1 MPHLSIDCVIFGYQ
15 ARELKVLISKFNFK
29 GNFYGLPSGFI
40 LHTEGVDEAAYRIL
54 KERTG
59 IENIY
64 LEQFKIFGEANRNN
78 KVVFDYL
85 WQDEAERKKFIDIS
99 GDELQWFKSRFIS
112 FGYYALVDI
121 TKVTPQK
128 TDIDESMTWYSIHDL
143 PNLIMDH
150 KQIIE
155 KALDSMRLSLDK
167 NIIIL
172 NLLPEVFTMKEV
184 QDLYETIFEQ
194 TYARN
199 NFQKKILELNV
210 LERLEKKYTGAQN
223 KAPYLYRFKR

>member
-40 LHTEGVDEAAYRIL
+40 LHTEGVDEAACRIL
-54 KERTG
+54 RERTG

-64 LEQFKIFGEANRNN
+64 LEQFKIFGEANRSN
-78 KVVFDYL
+78 KEVFEYL
-85 WQDEAERKKFIDIS
+85 LEDEQERKKIAEIS
-99 GDELQWFKSRFIS
+99 DNELQWFRNRFIS

-121 TKVTPQK
+121 NKVTPQK
-128 TDIDESMTWYSIHDL
+128 TDIDKTMSWYSIHEL
-143 PNLIMDH
+143 PRLIMDH
-150 KQIIE
+150 REMITT
-155 KALDSMRLSLDK
+155 ALDAMRLSLDK
-167 NIIIL
+167 NIIVF

>member
-40 LHTEGVDEAAYRIL
+40 LHTEGVDEAACRIL

-64 LEQFKIFGEANRNN
+64 LEQFKIFGEANRSN
-78 KVVFDYL
+78 KEVFEYL
-85 WQDEAERKKFIDIS
+85 LEDEQERKKIAEIS
-99 GDELQWFKSRFIS
+99 DNELQWFRNRFIS

-121 TKVTPQK
+121 NKVTPQK
-128 TDIDESMTWYSIHDL
+128 TDIDESMSWYSIHEL
-143 PNLIMDH
+143 PRLIMDH
-150 KQIIE
+150 REMITT
-155 KALDSMRLSLDK
+155 ALDAMRLSLDK
-167 NIIIL
+167 NIIVF